1 MLIPLDFPMSGAR
14 IADLMVTAIEGGVN
28 HWCVG
33 IYLKSEAPPRREEEK
48 STIWYARS
56 SVWDSEFLIEVH
68 ELIDESRDASPD
80 NVKVH
85 LIGPAEFKAGI
96 AKLAKEYPRHF
107 NDILIENEDA
117 DTADAFLQMIT
128 LKELV
133 YG

>member
-1 MLIPLDFPMSGAR
+1 
-14 IADLMVTAIEGGVN
+14 
-28 HWCVG
+28 
-33 IYLKSEAPPRREEEK
+33 
-48 STIWYARS
+48 
-56 SVWDSEFLIEVH
+56 
-68 ELIDESRDASPD
+68 LIDEGHEATPY
-80 NVKVH
+80 NVKIP

-96 AKLAKEYPRHF
+96 ARLVKEYPRHF